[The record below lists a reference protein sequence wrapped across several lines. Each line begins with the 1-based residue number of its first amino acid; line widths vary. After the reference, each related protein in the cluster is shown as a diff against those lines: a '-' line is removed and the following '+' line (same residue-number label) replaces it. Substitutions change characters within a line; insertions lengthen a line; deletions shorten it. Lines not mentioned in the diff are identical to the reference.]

1 MFNQLTNADLI
12 FTINLS
18 NTMAPLIIWLATAT
32 SRVFPATGK
41 TSFARETKEVAI
53 AKAGKAVAMIFF
65 PFLDKENLNFTIHM
79 YMMV

>member
-1 MFNQLTNADLI
+1 
-12 FTINLS
+12 
-18 NTMAPLIIWLATAT
+18 MAPLIIWLATAT
-32 SRVFPATGK
+32 FRVFPATGK

>member
-18 NTMAPLIIWLATAT
+18 NTMAPLIIWL
-32 SRVFPATGK
+32 ATGK

>member
-32 SRVFPATGK
+32 SQVFPATGK

>member
-1 MFNQLTNADLI
+1 MFNQLNNADLI

-53 AKAGKAVAMIFF
+53 AKAGRQW
-65 PFLDKENLNFTIHM
+65 L
-79 YMMV
+79 

>member
-1 MFNQLTNADLI
+1 MFNQLTNADII